1 LAQSANPL
9 IGKWKV
15 TWQKDGVDRQASL
28 VIEESWSGAPVQA
41 NTAMLQP
48 LLEER
53 CRNGCNV
60 SRRSAKRTRFNN
72 Q

>member
-1 LAQSANPL
+1 LAQSANPF

-28 VIEESWSGAPVQA
+28 VIEESWSSAPVQA

-48 LLEER
+48 LLDGALQEWLQR
-53 CRNGCNV
+53 LKKV
-60 SRRSAKRTRFNN
+60 SEAGKS